1 MFKSLLNSLWAVFS
15 ALASRTVVAA
25 TPSYDALYVFAP

>member
-1 MFKSLLNSLWAVFS
+1 MLKSLLYSLWAVFS

-25 TPSYDALYVFAP
+25 TPSYDALCVFAP